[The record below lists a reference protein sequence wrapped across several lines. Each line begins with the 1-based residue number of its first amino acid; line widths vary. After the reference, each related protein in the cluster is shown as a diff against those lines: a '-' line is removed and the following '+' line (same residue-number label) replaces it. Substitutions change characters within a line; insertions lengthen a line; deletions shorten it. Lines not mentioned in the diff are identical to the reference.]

1 MKKQFSL
8 QQLVVGVVVGVVL
21 LLVGTVIVYTF
32 VTSWLPDILL
42 ILEGLVS
49 LATPDGHKKALE
61 IILVLVSSVV
71 VLVVVILGINLVF
84 VIPTFIWK
92 QIKKLTRRLRRR

>member
-8 QQLVVGVVVGVVL
+8 QQLMVGVVVGVVL

-49 LATPDGHKKALE
+49 LATPDGQRKALG
-61 IILVLVSSVV
+61 IVAVLVISVITAVV
-71 VLVVVILGINLVF
+71 VMLGVNLLF
-84 VIPTFIWK
+84 VIPIFISK
-92 QIKKLTRRLRRR
+92 QIKKLNRRLRRR